1 MDVTERQEASTT
13 EAGAEN
19 LPFVAFLTGWLDDVT
34 KGNPSPTELGN
45 RFAYKLITQ
54 WLDEADPGDDLVIC
68 DGAGDGGIDAAYLDR
83 ADDEGAASSGDTWYL
98 IQSKYGS
105 AFRGVGTL
113 LAEGQK
119 VIETLDG
126 KRERLS
132 SLAEG
137 LAERLRHFLASAGER
152 DRLVLAYAT
161 ERKLDEAEMRALE
174 DVRSIGVAR
183 FGSKFF
189 VEAFSVETVYQRLLE
204 KSAAQRLLKI
214 QLDGHFAASGS
225 DLLVGSVP
233 LPDLYAFLK
242 RYRDAT
248 QDLDQLY
255 ERNVRK
261 FLGGRT
267 KINKAIQDTLKE
279 NPERFGLYNNG
290 ITIVAS
296 DLDASGLPGSVVLVE
311 PYVVNGC
318 QTTRTIWG
326 VFVAR
331 IDSGGTGKDADLEEW
346 KARAAHG
353 SVVVKVA
360 KVGAGGETLLQQI
373 TRYTN
378 SQNAVREKDFLALT
392 GDFQSWQSTLARR
405 RSVYLEIQRGGWD
418 SQKALQKQQ
427 PNRTQFK
434 RWANAADLMK
444 VYGAGWLGEAG
455 LAYGKNPPFLPGGSI
470 FRRITE
476 PDASAPEADPF
487 GADDLYAAML
497 LAEAAEPLAFGRG
510 ADRQSRRQ
518 TRFLF
523 FMTFIE
529 LLKEIIVKSGRMA
542 TRSELTRGV
551 LALLEQPVCAEGQEL
566 LDQALEVIDGYLTQ
580 GAENSIF
587 DEPVYRNTYGGDLNA
602 FLKWER
608 FGKTDN
614 DCPNYRQLLATQRA
628 VMGKRLGGADSLRDR
643 ARRLIYGA

>member
-1 MDVTERQEASTT
+1 MAQGAKKDSLGDVEGPAFETFLAGWLEEVEEGSPSTT
-13 EAGAEN
+13 
-19 LPFVAFLTGWLDDVT
+19 V
-34 KGNPSPTELGN
+34 LGN
-45 RFAYKLITQ
+45 RFAHKLIMQ

-68 DGAGDGGIDAAYLDR
+68 DGSGDGGIDAAYLDR
-83 ADDEGAASSGDTWYL
+83 ADDDGGTSSGTTWYL
-98 IQSKYGS
+98 IQSKYGA

-119 VIETLDG
+119 VVETLDG
-126 KRERLS
+126 KRDRLS

-137 LAERLRHFLASAGER
+137 LVERLRHFLASAGER
-152 DRLVLAYAT
+152 DRLILAFAT
-161 ERKLDEAEMRALE
+161 ERKLTEVEMRALD
-174 DVRSIGVAR
+174 DVRAIGVRR
-183 FGSKFF
+183 FGAKFSI
-189 VEAFSVETVYQRLLE
+189 EAFSVETIHQRLFE
-204 KSAAQRLLKI
+204 ETAAQRLLKI

-267 KINKAIQDTLKE
+267 KINKAIQETLKE

-290 ITIVAS
+290 ITIVVS
-296 DLDASGLPGSVVLVE
+296 DLDASKLPESVVLAE

-318 QTTRTIWG
+318 QTTRTVWG

-331 IDSGGTGKDADLEEW
+331 MDAGGTGKDADLEAW
-346 KARAAHG
+346 KARAALG

-360 KVGAGGETLLQQI
+360 KLGAGGEPLLQQI

-392 GDFQSWQSTLARR
+392 RDFRSWQSALANRR
-405 RSVYLEIQRGGWD
+405 NVHLEIQRGGWD
-418 SQKALQKQQ
+418 SQKASQKQH
-427 PNRTQFK
+427 PNAVQFK
-434 RWANAADLMK
+434 RWGNAADLMK
-444 VYGAGWLGEAG
+444 VFGAGWLSEAG
-455 LAYGKNPPFLPGGSI
+455 LAYGKNPPFLPGGSV

-476 PDASAPEADPF
+476 PDPSVPDAAPF
-487 GADDLYAAML
+487 GADDLYAAL
-497 LAEAAEPLAFGRG
+497 LLSEATEPLGFGRG
-510 ADRQSRRQ
+510 AEKQTRRQ

-529 LLKEIIVKSGRMA
+529 LLKEVIVKSGHVP
-542 TRSELTRGV
+542 TRTEITRGI
-551 LALLEQPVCAEGQEL
+551 LTLLEPPISSEGQEL
-566 LDQALEVIDGYLTQ
+566 IEQALEVIDGYLTQ
-580 GAENSIF
+580 GAENSLF

-608 FGKTDN
+608 LGKTDN

-628 VMGKRLGGADSLRDR
+628 VMGKRLGGTESLRDK
-643 ARRLIYGA
+643 AKRLIYTA